1 MSNFDHMISYLVSKG
16 VKLIVKT
23 EYVDG
28 KPAGRKLLTTL
39 TITKVGKFFR
49 VNDKIV
55 STGMAKELMRMGA
68 KA

>member
-1 MSNFDHMISYLVSKG
+1 MSNFDYMISYLASKG

-28 KPAGRKLLTTL
+28 KPAGRKLMTTL

-49 VNDKIV
+49 VNHKIV